1 VSPQGTSNPR
11 AVRLRVAEVIRQTE
25 DAASLVLD
33 VPAELAERFAYRPG
47 QFLTISVPASEGPVA
62 RCYSLSS
69 SPHTGDQHAITVKRA
84 GYGSGWLVDNV
95 RPGTELDV
103 LPPAGLFTP
112 GDLDTDLLLFAGG
125 SGITP
130 VMSIVKSALDQG
142 RGTIVLVYT
151 NRDEKSVIFADELRE
166 LARDNPRLLVIHWLD
181 SVQGHPTAAAMT
193 ALARPYAGFEAFVC
207 GPDPYMKI
215 VKEALAGLGVP
226 KRRVHIERFLPLAEN
241 PFEDRP
247 RASGAPQDGADRD
260 GADQDGA
267 DQDGADRDGGTSRP
281 ATLEVTMDGEERAL
295 AWPAGARMLD
305 VLIDDGLDAPFSCR
319 EGNCGACACQVTAG
333 EVKMVNNE
341 VLEDEDIAE
350 GYVLACQSLAVTET
364 VNITY

>member
-1 VSPQGTSNPR
+1 
-11 AVRLRVAEVIRQTE
+11 VAEVIRRTE
-25 DAASLVLD
+25 DAASLVFD

-69 SPHTGDQHAITVKRA
+69 SPHTGDRHAITVKRA

-130 VMSIVKSALDQG
+130 VMSIAKSALDQG

-181 SVQGHPTAAAMT
+181 SIQGPPTPAAMT

-247 RASGAPQDGADRD
+247 RASAAPQG
-260 GADQDGA
+260 GADQDRA
-267 DQDGADRDGGTSRP
+267 DQDRAEQGGGTFRP
-281 ATLEVTMDGEERAL
+281 ATLAVTMDGEERVL
-295 AWPAGARMLD
+295 AWPAGTRMLD

-333 EVKMVNNE
+333 EVRMVNNE

-350 GYVLACQSLAVTET
+350 GYVLACQSLAVTDN

>member
-1 VSPQGTSNPR
+1 VSPPGTSNPR
-11 AVRLRVAEVIRQTE
+11 AARLRVAEVIRQTE
-25 DAASLVLD
+25 DAASLVFD

-84 GYGSGWLVDNV
+84 GYGSSWLVDNV

-112 GDLDTDLLLFAGG
+112 GDLDSDLLLFAGG

-130 VMSIVKSALDQG
+130 VMSIVKSALEQG

-151 NRDEKSVIFADELRE
+151 NRDEKSVIFAGELRE

-207 GPDPYMKI
+207 GPDPYMTI

-226 KRRVHIERFLPLAEN
+226 KKRVHIERFLPLAEN

-247 RASGAPQDGADRD
+247 RASAAPRD
-260 GADQDGA
+260 GANQ
-267 DQDGADRDGGTSRP
+267 DGGTSRP
-281 ATLEVTMDGEERAL
+281 ATLEVTMDGEERVL
-295 AWPAGARMLD
+295 AWPAGTRMLD

-333 EVKMVNNE
+333 EVRMVNNE

-350 GYVLACQSLAVTET
+350 GYVLACQSLAVTEN